1 MKIIE
6 VKNLSKKYN
15 ITHATR
21 GYVSLGDVLANI
33 FKSPFNFIKQKTKG
47 ITRAGLGAE
56 DFWALKDISFN
67 LEQGETLGIIGR
79 NGAGKSTL
87 LKIISEIT
95 PPTEGEI
102 RINGRVGSLLEAGTG
117 FHFDLSGRD
126 NIFMSGAILGM
137 KRQEIIHRFDE
148 IVAFAEVGQ
157 FLDTP
162 VKHYS
167 SGMIMRLAFSV
178 AAHMEQE
185 ILIVDEVLS
194 VGDDEFR
201 KKCLTKMEAIVHDAG
216 RTIIFVSH
224 EAEAVRRLCNQCLFL
239 EKGRVKFLGG
249 TEEALEVY
257 LKAL

>member
-1 MKIIE
+1 MNVIE
-6 VKNLSKKYN
+6 VINLSKKYN
-15 ITHATR
+15 ITHSTM
-21 GYVSLGDVLANI
+21 GHVSLGDVLSNI
-33 FKSPFNFIKQKTKG
+33 LKSPFGFIKHKTKELA
-47 ITRAGLGAE
+47 RAGLGE
-56 DFWALKDISFN
+56 EEFWALKDVNFN
-67 LEQGETLGIIGR
+67 LQKGETLGIIGR

-102 RINGRVGSLLEAGTG
+102 RITGRVGSLLEAGTG
-117 FHFDLSGRD
+117 FHFELSGRD

-137 KRQEIIHRFDE
+137 KREEIIRRFDE
-148 IVAFAEVGQ
+148 IVAFAEVEK

-167 SGMIMRLAFSV
+167 SGMMMRLAFSV
-178 AAHMEQE
+178 VAHMEQE

-201 KKCLTKMEAIVHDAG
+201 KKCLNKMETIVRDAG

-224 EAEAVRRLCNQCLFL
+224 EAEAVRRLCDKCLFL
-239 EKGRVKFLGG
+239 EKGRARFFGG
-249 TEEALEVY
+249 TEEALRIYKEV
-257 LKAL
+257 